1 MKPVYNLKKKNKKK
15 LQSTI
20 QKKKLILRNEIKK
33 KYIKKI
39 GLLEGEIEKTIQL
52 EKT

>member
-1 MKPVYNLKKKNKKK
+1 M
-15 LQSTI
+15 
-20 QKKKLILRNEIKK
+20 LRNEIKK

-39 GLLEGEIEKTIQL
+39 ELLEGEIEKIIQL